1 MQFTIISILT
11 TLAATAI
18 AGPVPAENRGHPSA
32 ATAKFFGAADAS
44 FTQDFKTD
52 GTETDIRTPIPILSV
67 YLYRKRANETD
78 NVLSISKIS
87 VPAGVT
93 CTFHGIDGSVTKV
106 SNQAVV
112 DVGPPQTQVSGACWN
127 L

>member
-1 MQFTIISILT
+1 MQLSILSILS

-18 AGPVPAENRGHPSA
+18 AVPVAVPGENHHST
-32 ATAKFFGAADAS
+32 ATVMFFGAADAS

-52 GTETDIRTPIPILSV
+52 GTETDIH
-67 YLYRKRANETD
+67 

-93 CTFHGIDGSVTKV
+93 CTFDGIDGSVTKV